1 MSRTFEFYADSAKAS
16 GERAGLVP
24 VERATLD
31 GRRVVELYDA
41 QWWAERRRREAEQ
54 AAERAEESR
63 RQRRLRACLA
73 DWHASFEAVPGL
85 LERI

>member
-1 MSRTFEFYADSAKAS
+1 MTSAIARRGRLGCS
-16 GERAGLVP
+16 EIAAAMGLSPWKTPLRLWEEKTGAV
-24 VERATLD
+24 
-31 GRRVVELYDA
+31 
-41 QWWAERRRREAEQ
+41 
-54 AAERAEESR
+54 ERAEESR

>member
-1 MSRTFEFYADSAKAS
+1 MCQTFTFYAEAAKAS
-16 GERAGLVP
+16 SARSGLVP
-24 VERATLD
+24 VERETLD

-41 QWWAERRRREAEQ
+41 QWAERRRREAEQ
-54 AAERAEESR
+54 AAERAEER
-63 RQRRLRACLA
+63 RSQRQLSDCLA

>member
-1 MSRTFEFYADSAKAS
+1 MLHLYTQGS

-24 VERATLD
+24 VERETLD
-31 GRRVVELYDA
+31 GRRVVELCDA

-54 AAERAEESR
+54 AAERAEER
-63 RQRRLRACLA
+63 RSQRQLSDCLA

>member
-1 MSRTFEFYADSAKAS
+1 MCQTFEFYADAAKAS
-16 GERAGLVP
+16 SGRSGLVP

-31 GRRVVELYDA
+31 GQRVVELYDV

-54 AAERAEESR
+54 AAERAEER
-63 RQRRLRACLA
+63 RSQKQLSDCLA

>member
-1 MSRTFEFYADSAKAS
+1 MCKTFEFYAEAAAAS

-24 VERATLD
+24 VERETLD

-41 QWWAERRRREAEQ
+41 QWAERRRHEAEQ
-54 AAERAEESR
+54 AAERAEER
-63 RQRRLRACLA
+63 RSQRKLAHCLA
-73 DWHASFEAVPGL
+73 DWHATFEAVPGL

>member
-1 MSRTFEFYADSAKAS
+1 MCQTFTFYAEAAKAS
-16 GERAGLVP
+16 SARSGLVP
-24 VERATLD
+24 VERETLD

-41 QWWAERRRREAEQ
+41 QWAERRRHEAAQ
-54 AAERAEESR
+54 AAERAEER
-63 RQRRLRACLA
+63 RSQRQLSDCLA

>member
-1 MSRTFEFYADSAKAS
+1 MCKTFEFYAEAAKAS
-16 GERAGLVP
+16 GERSGLIA
-24 VERATLD
+24 VEREVN

-54 AAERAEESR
+54 AAERAEER
-63 RQRRLRACLA
+63 RSQRKLAHCLA
-73 DWHASFEAVPGL
+73 DWHATFEAVPGL